1 MATFKRHTVCG
12 VPVRLGRPKRQVLAG
27 GLVAPISKAE
37 AKRLLQTLFGRTT
50 LPRPGHQTRL
60 CGDQWLDNTSG
71 RFAVDRRRDS
81 SGFEGVKPRRND
93 AEFLRRLDR
102 AGLRRALTVLRYQ
115 DAHPREPNPA
125 AAQYDRLAT
134 TAGVRAEY
142 RRRGWRLPGK
152 R

>member
-1 MATFKRHTVCG
+1 MATFKKMTTAQAKRIVRMLPKPKPLRRPKASKAKKALQGPATARKRHTVCG

-27 GLVAPISKAE
+27 GLVASISKAE

-81 SGFEGVKPRRND
+81 SGFEGVKPRR
-93 AEFLRRLDR
+93 
-102 AGLRRALTVLRYQ
+102 
-115 DAHPREPNPA
+115 
-125 AAQYDRLAT
+125 
-134 TAGVRAEY
+134 
-142 RRRGWRLPGK
+142 RRRR